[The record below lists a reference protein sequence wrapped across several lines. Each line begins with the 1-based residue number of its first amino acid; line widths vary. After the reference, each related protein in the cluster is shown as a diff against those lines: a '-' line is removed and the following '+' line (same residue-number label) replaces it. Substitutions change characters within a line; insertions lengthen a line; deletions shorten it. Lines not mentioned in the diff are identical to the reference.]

1 MSHVRPGPHEL
12 GQNFLIDRSAI
23 ARIVQLAS
31 PTAGP
36 LVEWGAGEGA
46 ITLPLSRLGRP
57 LESVEID
64 TLRVARLRRRVGP
77 HVCVTAGDI
86 LRHAPPPGSTVVS
99 NVPFAL
105 TTPVLRHLL
114 RRSGWVRA
122 VLLLQ
127 WEVARKRAGVGGATQ
142 LTAQWWPWLSFT
154 LDRRVPASA
163 FRPRPVV
170 DAGILV
176 IDRRERALLSAAQR
190 PRYQSWV
197 AQVFSGQ
204 GRGLAEILARSGR
217 MTRAEAVRLCRSLGL
232 HTRVLPRDLTAEQ
245 WVALFS
251 YEGSGKSVESDLH
264 LPQPVTEPAQHV
276 QSRIRRGQ
284 HHPSAP

>member
-1 MSHVRPGPHEL
+1 MSRSRHPGPHEL
-12 GQNFLIDRSAI
+12 GQNFLTDRRTI
-23 ARIVQLAS
+23 ARIVQLAGQTS
-31 PTAGP
+31 GP
-36 LVEWGAGEGA
+36 LVEWGTGDGSV
-46 ITLPLSRLGRP
+46 TVPLSKLGRSV
-57 LESVEID
+57 EGVEID
-64 TLRVARLRRRVGP
+64 TVRARNLRRRVGP
-77 HVCVTAGDI
+77 HVCISEGDI
-86 LRHAPPPGSTVVS
+86 LRHAPPTGSTVVS
-99 NVPFAL
+99 NVPFSL

-114 RRSGWVRA
+114 SSPDWVRA

-176 IDRRERALLSAAQR
+176 IDRRERALLSAAAAAPIPELGR
-190 PRYQSWV
+190 AGLLR
-197 AQVFSGQ
+197 GQ

-232 HTRVLPRDLTAEQ
+232 L
-245 WVALFS
+245 
-251 YEGSGKSVESDLH
+251 
-264 LPQPVTEPAQHV
+264 V
-276 QSRIRRGQ
+276 QLVFFRGT
-284 HHPSAP
+284 